1 MTSVIARRLSFG
13 ASKVGFPIGKYLSQI
28 DELSV
33 NNFTCVGIANDYDPT
48 IERDLHELKRYF
60 KTLKF
65 NYFELYSKQRFLENL
80 NEDPSTWS
88 QPSTLSVGEM
98 KEKYKEVKAST
109 DEVIQRLKEIIDDL
123 SKSYEIFKDYQS
135 KLKKELEE
143 VSQIIN
149 SHIPDPE
156 REQPKP
162 SLKRG
167 LEQNL
172 SAPERANLFSQMN
185 ATLSG
190 MVMLKVLS
198 VDPDSITI
206 RFCGSHTGIV
216 RFAEG
221 TLAIDSFE
229 LTPADIPTGDLVM
242 YGKESGRLSSLV
254 IEVRARILNFANR
267 KKEIHSLSSQGQYDV
282 SHYDEEKCTA
292 TVQLGKIKAEADLL
306 FSIDYPQDFARI
318 LVRSLTGENQETLD
332 EIKGMVNKEHF
343 SLVPLL
349 QKIEELA
356 SFE

>member
-1 MTSVIARRLSFG
+1 
-13 ASKVGFPIGKYLSQI
+13 
-28 DELSV
+28 
-33 NNFTCVGIANDYDPT
+33 
-48 IERDLHELKRYF
+48 
-60 KTLKF
+60 
-65 NYFELYSKQRFLENL
+65 
-80 NEDPSTWS
+80 
-88 QPSTLSVGEM
+88 
-98 KEKYKEVKAST
+98 
-109 DEVIQRLKEIIDDL
+109 
-123 SKSYEIFKDYQS
+123 
-135 KLKKELEE
+135 
-143 VSQIIN
+143 
-149 SHIPDPE
+149 
-156 REQPKP
+156 
-162 SLKRG
+162 
-167 LEQNL
+167 
-172 SAPERANLFSQMN
+172 MN

-229 LTPADIPTGDLVM
+229 VRISFFLLFFISSHSLFIQLTPADIPTGDLVM